1 MHMKKNITLSVDN
14 RLIEQARRQAA
25 MENRSLNDLFREW
38 LAIYVAKPAASE
50 QYNALMQ
57 RLEHV
62 QTDQTY
68 SREEMND
75 RR

>member
-1 MHMKKNITLSVDN
+1 
-14 RLIEQARRQAA
+14 